1 MTPERWQEIEQLFRT
16 AREHG
21 MSVLSHVD
29 PELRHEVEKMLA
41 QGSTRIASSVTAAR
55 PPVTDLLQVKV
66 GDRLGPYQIESAL
79 GRGGMGEV
87 YRATDTRL
95 NRPVAI
101 KLCAPSFV
109 AYFNREA
116 KAISALNHPHICT
129 LYDVGSNYLV
139 MELIEGET
147 LASKI
152 RQGPMRL
159 EDVLRYGAE
168 IADALSEAHAAGIIH
183 RDLKP
188 GNIMVTGRGI
198 KVLDFGLAKEVGP
211 GNDWTQ
217 SFPLA
222 GTPAYMAPEQIRGN
236 GVDPRTDLFSLGLIL
251 FEMVTGRLPFPG
263 ASLGNM
269 LASDDSAV
277 IPSPSPLRDATF
289 SPLDPLISSLLA
301 ATPEK
306 RISSA
311 SVVRDTLRSL
321 DSPTTSSQK
330 VAKVV
335 VAAVVLAVAFT
346 GAGLWWLRSS
356 KQPIRWEVASLV
368 EFLPSPNAKVDPAF
382 SPDCSQLAFSWS
394 GKAGDK
400 PGIYVASVSGGEP
413 RQLTETDGR
422 DVSPS
427 WSRDGTQ
434 IAFQRVHRGRH
445 QLMLV
450 DAADGSIKVLRE
462 VTLATDISKTQL
474 AWTGDGK
481 GLVVAMRDPE
491 TLSEELFQVS
501 LDGGAPQRVL
511 KADKTGRSSPAVS
524 PDGTWLGYVDNYV
537 VHVQRVASGGSLQG
551 DPVAISDEG
560 ECCIDSLQWSP
571 DNSRLLFISGNRR
584 RVLVWDAGGRNVS
597 TAYVAP
603 YGIQAMSACWAGSD
617 PPRVAFSASAG
628 QMEMR
633 TLELLDQGRKA
644 GSNQLMSRG
653 ALSGAYSRDGR
664 WLVFAQAGD
673 LWMADAEGHQARRL
687 TTSLGG
693 LREPLWSPD
702 GRHIAFHSRRTD
714 GIPQIY
720 VVDLDPAE
728 VMARSPDAV
737 PNNPLRRIVETSYT
751 LVSPQWS
758 SDGNYLFATSPPR
771 LKRIPATGGEVED
784 LFESAAS
791 RLDPSGRYIY
801 YFRTNQS
808 GLFRRSLDGDLRYNP
823 EERVLNDG
831 FSGAGFDVTENG
843 VIYMG
848 LDKAGNLEAIRFY
861 DFGLKRSF
869 DLAPAPPPGGS
880 MLTLR
885 VSPDG
890 RRLLYDTPDQAAGNL
905 MLMQLREPS

>member
-1 MTPERWQEIEQLFRT
+1 MRSDDESDITQWQSTAPE
-16 AREHG
+16 G
-21 MSVLSHVD
+21 
-29 PELRHEVEKMLA
+29 
-41 QGSTRIASSVTAAR
+41 
-55 PPVTDLLQVKV
+55 
-66 GDRLGPYQIESAL
+66 LGPGDTIGPYRIESMI
-79 GRGGMGEV
+79 GRGGMGSV
-87 YRATDTRL
+87 FRAVDSRL
-95 NRPVAI
+95 NRKVAV
-101 KLCAPSFV
+101 KLCDARF
-109 AYFNREA
+109 AERFEREA

-129 LYDVGSNYLV
+129 LYDIGPNYLV

-198 KVLDFGLAKEVGP
+198 KVLDFGLAKEAGP
-211 GNDWTQ
+211 GIDWTQ

-222 GTPAYMAPEQIRGN
+222 GTPAYMAPEQIRG
-236 GVDPRTDLFSLGLIL
+236 GVNPRTDLFSLGLIL

-269 LASDDSAV
+269 LASDDSAI
-277 IPSPSPLRDATF
+277 IPSPSRFRDATF
-289 SPLDPLISSLLA
+289 SPLDPLISNLLA

-321 DSPTTSSQK
+321 DSPTIGNRK
-330 VAKVV
+330 VMKVV
-335 VAAVVLAVAFT
+335 VAAVVLAVAIT
-346 GAGLWWLRSS
+346 GAALWWMVKS

-382 SPDCSQLAFSWS
+382 SPDCSLLAFSWS

-422 DVSPS
+422 DASPS

-434 IAFQRVHRGRH
+434 IAFQRVHQGRPS

-450 DAADGSIKVLRE
+450 DATDGSIKVLRE
-462 VTLATDISKTQL
+462 VTLASDISTTEL

-491 TLSEELFQVS
+491 TQGEDLFRVS
-501 LDGGAPQRVL
+501 LGGGAPQRVL
-511 KADKTGRSSPAVS
+511 KAGKTSRSNPSVS
-524 PDGTWLGYVDNYV
+524 PDGTWLSYVDNYV
-537 VHVQRVASGGSLQG
+537 VHVQRVASDGSLQG
-551 DPVAISDEG
+551 DPLAISGEG
-560 ECCIDSLQWSP
+560 ECCIESLRWSP
-571 DNSRLLFISGNRR
+571 DNSRLLFLSGNRR
-584 RVLVWDAGGRNVS
+584 RILVWDAAGRNVS

-603 YGIQAMSACWAGSD
+603 FGLQAMSACGAGSD
-617 PPRVAFSASAG
+617 PPRVAFSVSAG

-644 GSNQLMSRG
+644 GSNQLISRG
-653 ALSGAYSRDGR
+653 PLSGAYSRDGR
-664 WLVFAQAGD
+664 WIAFAQSGD
-673 LWMADAEGHQARRL
+673 LWMADAEGRQARRL
-687 TTSLGG
+687 TTSGG
-693 LREPLWSPD
+693 FLREPLWSRD
-702 GRHIAFHSRRTD
+702 GRHIAFHSRRTA
-714 GIPQIY
+714 GNPQIY
-720 VVDLDPAE
+720 ILDLDPAA
-728 VMARSPDAV
+728 VMARSPDAA
-737 PNNPLRRIVETSYT
+737 PNNPLRRLVETSYP

-771 LKRIPATGGEVED
+771 LKRIPASGGEVED

-801 YFRTNQS
+801 YFKTNQS
-808 GLFRRSLDGDLRYNP
+808 GLFKRSLDGDLRYNP

-843 VIYMG
+843 VIYIG
-848 LDKAGNLEAIRFY
+848 LDKAGNPEAIRFY

-905 MLMQLREPS
+905 MLMQFRNPS